1 MTETRQVKT
10 VISNALK
17 SFTGAIGKP
26 PHYIYLSARTQG
38 AFGAQIKALEGESF
52 PVRQSLT
59 GGKDFLT
66 IELDPTI
73 PYGKFYLTSERI
85 VRGEFGV

>member
-17 SFTGAIGKP
+17 SFTEAIGKP
-26 PHYIYLSARTQG
+26 PHFIYLSARTQG
-38 AFGAQIKALEGESF
+38 TFGAQIKALGGESF
-52 PVRQSLT
+52 
-59 GGKDFLT
+59 KDYLT

-73 PYGKFYLTSERI
+73 PYGKFYLASERI